1 MNRTD
6 WIPSTVL
13 AACVLHNICLDSNDM
28 QIENYINA
36 ELNEVHGNDEMG
48 MLLMNTKT
56 MKEEIEEMN
65 YADNYFC
72 ITIMSFRINNFI

>member
-36 ELNEVHGNDEMG
+36 ELNEVHGNDENG
-48 MLLMNTKT
+48 HIAYEHQNHEGRNRRDELCRQLFLYN
-56 MKEEIEEMN
+56 
-65 YADNYFC
+65 DNEL
-72 ITIMSFRINNFI
+72 